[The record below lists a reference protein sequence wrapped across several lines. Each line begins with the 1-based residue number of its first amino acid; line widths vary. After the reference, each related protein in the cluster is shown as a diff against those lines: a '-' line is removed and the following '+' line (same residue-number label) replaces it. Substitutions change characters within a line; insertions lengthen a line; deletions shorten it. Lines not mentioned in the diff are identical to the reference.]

1 MFQRSTP
8 TPSSKPAVSSDTSV
22 SEANTVTQKM
32 KRIELPEPLSV
43 LAVISLVSL
52 FGLAVYD
59 KDMRIPYAQ
68 VATAAIS
75 AYAGYKV
82 PKFLENSK

>member
-1 MFQRSTP
+1 MSLPSEQ
-8 TPSSKPAVSSDTSV
+8 TPSLKPAASSATSQ
-22 SEANTVTQKM
+22 T
-32 KRIELPEPLSV
+32 RRPIELPEPLSV
-43 LAVISLVSL
+43 LAFIALVTL
-52 FGLAVYD
+52 FGLALKD

-82 PKFLENSK
+82 PKFLENK